1 MLSDIN
7 NPTTTK
13 ILAECTVAA
22 TIVQTAKYVETSA
35 FFFLMLIATPL

>member
-22 TIVQTAKYVETSA
+22 TIVQTAKYASA